1 MASQQALA
9 TVWQPIAQHESIC
22 QPIAEHEPI
31 QIVADGDPV
40 RGVLIGLGISAA
52 LWAALGAGI
61 WFALRLR
68 FS

>member
-22 QPIAEHEPI
+22 QPIAEYEPI

-40 RGVLIGLGISAA
+40 RGVLIGFGISAV

-61 WFALRLR
+61 WFALRLG
-68 FS
+68 F